1 MTISI
6 TAKRLRQLRSE
17 KDVSQEVV
25 AKYLGISRPAY
36 VRYETGVSYPSR
48 TLKQLADY
56 FHVSM
61 DYIAGKSDIRT
72 TDTSTT
78 SSTANITTDTITL
91 TAEEQEHLAMLRA
104 LSPEARRRVERN
116 LKGEYE
122 DSIDSQMQETT
133 VC

>member
-1 MTISI
+1 MFGKLLKNLRKSKRLTQAELADMCDVTQQAVGLWERDRNLPD
-6 TAKRLRQLRSE
+6 TAKIAL
-17 KDVSQEVV
+17 
-25 AKYLGISRPAY
+25 
-36 VRYETGVSYPSR
+36 
-48 TLKQLADY
+48 LADI
-56 FHVSM
+56 FEVST
-61 DYIAGKSDIRT
+61 DYLLEPINPSSPAK
-72 TDTSTT
+72 
-78 SSTANITTDTITL
+78 STAPVSVTANTATDTL